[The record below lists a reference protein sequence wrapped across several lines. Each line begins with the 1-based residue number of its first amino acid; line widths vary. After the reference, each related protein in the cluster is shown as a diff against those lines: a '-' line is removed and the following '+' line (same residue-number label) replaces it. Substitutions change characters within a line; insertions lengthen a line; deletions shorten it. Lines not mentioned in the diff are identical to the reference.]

1 MCLERESEAPG
12 LEHKRAHSE
21 GRQGGGARLC
31 ILTKNPSFPQAK
43 PQLLSGLCPMLE
55 AHLVG

>member
-1 MCLERESEAPG
+1 MCLELESRAPG

-31 ILTKNPSFPQAK
+31 ILTINPSFPQAK
-43 PQLLSGLCPMLE
+43 PQFLSNLCPMPE